1 MSDELN
7 DLMWREA
14 TRDLE
19 GEAAEMSA
27 ERARI
32 ASSSLWPFLAAA
44 RSEPEFDGRLGLASD
59 RLEVIAAE
67 TGHPAQSLVDD
78 LRRQY
83 RLLAEARGADPV
95 DHEGHDYDH
104 DDESEDPEGDADD
117 ARNAA
122 DWDKHMGYSPY
133 DHYASLR
140 TALEE
145 GVDPLSWVEDEAE
158 YGSGAEE
165 VGGHQTGPTA
175 SRRAD
180 PKA

>member
-7 DLMWREA
+7 DLMWVEA

-19 GEAAEMSA
+19 SEASEMSA

-44 RSEPEFDGRLGLASD
+44 RSEPEFDGRLSVAAEH
-59 RLEVIAAE
+59 LEAVAVE
-67 TGHPAQSLVDD
+67 TGHPVEALAAD
-78 LRRQY
+78 LRGQW
-83 RLLAEARGADPV
+83 RLLAEARGSDPV

-104 DDESEDPEGDADD
+104 DDEDPEGDEED
-117 ARNAA
+117 AQNGAE
-122 DWDKHMGYSPY
+122 WDKHMGYSPY

-165 VGGHQTGPTA
+165 VGGHQSGATA
-175 SRRAD
+175 SRDAD